1 MTEQLGS
8 FDVPL
13 PDSLTGINKSADS
26 MPIKVLL
33 EDGKTVVSIDCS
45 CCKELLSSRL
55 PGGVLIPIASALK
68 TFFERS
74 GMRNLDVEVR
84 GNVMRRIYEGE
95 MEASMVETMA
105 SRVKHSVKEF
115 ARKRNNT

>member
-8 FDVPL
+8 FDVSL
-13 PDSLTGINKSADS
+13 PDSLTGVDKSVS
-26 MPIKVLL
+26 TMPIEVLI
-33 EDGKTVVSIDCS
+33 EDGRTVVSIDCS
-45 CCKELLSSRL
+45 CCAELLSSRL
-55 PGGVLIPIASALK
+55 PAGVLIPIASALK

-95 MEASMVETMA
+95 MEASMVQPMA
-105 SRVKHSVKEF
+105 SRVKRSVEEF
-115 ARKRNNT
+115 ARKRSNS

>member
-8 FDVPL
+8 FDVSL

-26 MPIKVLL
+26 MPIEVLI

-45 CCKELLSSRL
+45 CCTELLSSRL
-55 PGGVLIPIASALK
+55 PAGVLIPIASALK
-68 TFFERS
+68 TFFERT

-84 GNVMRRIYEGE
+84 EKVMRRIYEGE
-95 MEASMVETMA
+95 MEASMVGPMA
-105 SRVKHSVKEF
+105 SRVKQSVKEF
-115 ARKRNNT
+115 ARKRSNS